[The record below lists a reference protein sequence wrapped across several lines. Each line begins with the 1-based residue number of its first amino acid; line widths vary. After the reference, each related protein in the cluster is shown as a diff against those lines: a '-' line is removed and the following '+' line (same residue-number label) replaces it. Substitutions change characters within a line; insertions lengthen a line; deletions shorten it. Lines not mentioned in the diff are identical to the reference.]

1 MNNNPAFPHIE
12 PKDPNKRTSDPVYH
26 PGLSLRDYFA
36 AQALTGLTSIP
47 YDPQMPTTTDQI
59 AHLCYG
65 LADSMLKERNR
76 NE

>member
-36 AQALTGLTSIP
+36 AQALVGITSLSN
-47 YDPQMPTTTDQI
+47 DPRCPTIQGQ
-59 AHLCYG
+59 ASLCYE
-65 LADSMLKERNR
+65 LADAMLKERNR